1 MKDCGGIYWY
11 YRHIILA
18 AYPFPSMVVCSL
30 VSQTGTHRRAVNQN
44 GRCQQYHVDS
54 NCSGFDDYTLGE
66 PLLTTLSEDVVSN
79 YEVMK
84 DEDKNCCK
92 SPVLNTVV
100 GMLCPFF
107 IFVQLLFLYST
118 HSVPSLLLISI
129 DSSEIAMLTELEQ
142 PFT

>member
-1 MKDCGGIYWY
+1 
-11 YRHIILA
+11 
-18 AYPFPSMVVCSL
+18 MVVCSL

-54 NCSGFDDYTLGE
+54 NSSGFDDYTLGE

-100 GMLCPFF
+100 GCIGNTWISITYVVSFLHLRPTA
-107 IFVQLLFLYST
+107 IFVQYSQCT
-118 HSVPSLLLISI
+118 VVASY
-129 DSSEIAMLTELEQ
+129 
-142 PFT
+142 

>member
-1 MKDCGGIYWY
+1 
-11 YRHIILA
+11 
-18 AYPFPSMVVCSL
+18 MVVCSL

-54 NCSGFDDYTLGE
+54 NSSGFDDYTLGE

-100 GMLCPFF
+100 GC
-107 IFVQLLFLYST
+107 IGNTWISITT